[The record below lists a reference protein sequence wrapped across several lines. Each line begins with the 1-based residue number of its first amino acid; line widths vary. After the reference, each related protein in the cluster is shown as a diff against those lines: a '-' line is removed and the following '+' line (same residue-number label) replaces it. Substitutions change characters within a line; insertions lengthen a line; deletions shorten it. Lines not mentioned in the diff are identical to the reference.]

1 MAKSEF
7 IIEVNHVSKQ
17 FEDGKYAL
25 NDVSLQVKKGEFVTI
40 LGPSG
45 CGKTTLLRCIAGFQ
59 VASSGDILLKGEDVT
74 QTPPYKRPVNTV
86 FQKYALFPHLNV
98 FNNVAFGLKLKK
110 ESPEVIKK
118 KVRQA
123 LKMANLTGYEE
134 REVDTLSGGQQQR
147 VAIARAIV
155 NKPEVLLLDE
165 PLSALDLKMR
175 HDMQIELK
183 ELHEK
188 LGITFIYVT
197 HDQEEALTLSD
208 RVVVM
213 NEGKIQQIG
222 SPTDIY
228 NEPQNCFVADFI
240 GESNI
245 LDGTMIRDRK
255 VEFCGEVFDCID
267 EGFGENNPVD
277 VVIRPEDIYIW
288 YRVQSSEYRV
298 VSTEYQVQSTKEQ
311 EKCIILRGCTGN
323 NLKNITLR
331 IPLGKMVC
339 VTGVSGS
346 GKSSLINRTLYP
358 ILSQHFYRSKQGPL
372 PYESIEGIEHI
383 DKVIN
388 VDQSPIGRTPRSN
401 PATYTGVFNDI
412 RELFAQLPES
422 KIRGWKAGRFSFNA
436 KGGRCE
442 ECAGNGYKTIPMHF
456 LPDVYV
462 PCEVCGAQRYNR
474 ETLEVRWKGKT
485 IANILDMTINQ
496 AVEFFASQPAI
507 LRKIK
512 TIQDVGLG
520 YIKLGQAATTLSG
533 GESQRI
539 KLATELA
546 RPSTGK
552 TMYILDEPTTGLHFE
567 DIRVLLGVL
576 QQLVEKGNTVLII
589 EHNTDV
595 IKACEWIIDLGPE
608 GGRNGGEIVAEGTIE
623 DIRENK
629 NSLTGLFL

>member
-1 MAKSEF
+1 MQKNNF
-7 IIEVNHVSKQ
+7 IIEVNHLSKK

-25 NDVSLQVKKGEFVTI
+25 NDVSLQVQKGEFVTI

-59 VASSGDILLKGEDVT
+59 VASQGDILLKGKDVT
-74 QTPPYKRPVNTV
+74 LTPPHKRPVNTV

-110 ESPEVIKK
+110 VDPKTIAK

-155 NKPEVLLLDE
+155 NNPEVLLLDE

-245 LDGTMIRDRK
+245 LDGTMIKDRK
-255 VEFCGEVFDCID
+255 VEFCGHEFTCID

-288 YRVQSSEYRV
+288 YEGTKSKESGAMSQEDIDPDDRIPKGRFTKLYGEVQSCIFKGVHYEMRV
-298 VSTEYQVQSTKEQ
+298 LTADGYEFLVQDYHEFLPGREVGMLVKPEDIQIMHKERYMYNIFEGEITKNGKVRFLDTEWEVAQ
-311 EKCIILRGCTGN
+311 
-323 NLKNITLR
+323 
-331 IPLGKMVC
+331 
-339 VTGVSGS
+339 
-346 GKSSLINRTLYP
+346 
-358 ILSQHFYRSKQGPL
+358 KQIAPFSAG
-372 PYESIEGIEHI
+372 
-383 DKVIN
+383 DKVQVKVPFKA
-388 VDQSPIGRTPRSN
+388 VDLQDYEEEGTLSGEVHFILFKGNHYHLTIRTDEG
-401 PATYTGVFNDI
+401 YDI
-412 RELFAQLPES
+412 YVDTNEVWDDGDRVGIVIP
-422 KIRGWKAGRFSFNA
+422 KNA
-436 KGGRCE
+436 ILLE
-442 ECAGNGYKTIPMHF
+442 E
-456 LPDVYV
+456 
-462 PCEVCGAQRYNR
+462 
-474 ETLEVRWKGKT
+474 LEVR
-485 IANILDMTINQ
+485 NQ
-496 AVEFFASQPAI
+496 E
-507 LRKIK
+507 
-512 TIQDVGLG
+512 
-520 YIKLGQAATTLSG
+520 
-533 GESQRI
+533 
-539 KLATELA
+539 
-546 RPSTGK
+546 
-552 TMYILDEPTTGLHFE
+552 
-567 DIRVLLGVL
+567 
-576 QQLVEKGNTVLII
+576 
-589 EHNTDV
+589 
-595 IKACEWIIDLGPE
+595 
-608 GGRNGGEIVAEGTIE
+608 
-623 DIRENK
+623 
-629 NSLTGLFL
+629 

>member
-1 MAKSEF
+1 MQKNNF
-7 IIEVNHVSKQ
+7 IIEVNHLSKK

-25 NDVSLQVKKGEFVTI
+25 NDVSLQVQKGEFVTI

-59 VASSGDILLKGEDVT
+59 VASEGDILLKGKDVT
-74 QTPPYKRPVNTV
+74 LTPPHKRPVNTV

-110 ESPEVIKK
+110 IDPKTIAK

-155 NKPEVLLLDE
+155 NNPEVLLLDE

-245 LDGTMIRDRK
+245 LDGTMIKDRK
-255 VEFCGEVFDCID
+255 VEFCGHEFTCID

-288 YRVQSSEYRV
+288 YRVP
-298 VSTEYQVQSTKEQ
+298 STKYGVQSTEQ
-311 EKCIILRGCTGN
+311 EDIDPDD
-323 NLKNITLR
+323 R
-331 IPLGKMVC
+331 IPKGRFTKLYGEVQSCIFKGVHYEMT
-339 VTGVSGS
+339 VTTADGYEVMIQDYNAFEVGQEVSMIIKPS
-346 GKSSLINRTLYP
+346 DIHVMKKERICNT
-358 ILSQHFYRSKQGPL
+358 
-372 PYESIEGIEHI
+372 IEGEMVDATHVKIMDTEFVCNEQSGVEGGEKVEVEIDFDKIELMDNKEDGMMVGDVRFILYKGDHYHLTI
-383 DKVIN
+383 RTESGDNLYVDTHDVWDDRDIVGIN
-388 VDQSPIGRTPRSN
+388 IQ
-401 PATYTGVFNDI
+401 
-412 RELFAQLPES
+412 
-422 KIRGWKAGRFSFNA
+422 
-436 KGGRCE
+436 
-442 ECAGNGYKTIPMHF
+442 
-456 LPDVYV
+456 PDD
-462 PCEVCGAQRYNR
+462 
-474 ETLEVRWKGKT
+474 L
-485 IANILDMTINQ
+485 
-496 AVEFFASQPAI
+496 
-507 LRKIK
+507 KIK
-512 TIQDVGLG
+512 
-520 YIKLGQAATTLSG
+520 
-533 GESQRI
+533 
-539 KLATELA
+539 
-546 RPSTGK
+546 
-552 TMYILDEPTTGLHFE
+552 
-567 DIRVLLGVL
+567 RV
-576 QQLVEKGNTVLII
+576 
-589 EHNTDV
+589 
-595 IKACEWIIDLGPE
+595 
-608 GGRNGGEIVAEGTIE
+608 
-623 DIRENK
+623 
-629 NSLTGLFL
+629 

>member
-1 MAKSEF
+1 MAKSEY

-17 FEDGKYAL
+17 FEDGKFAL

-74 QTPPYKRPVNTV
+74 KTPPYKRPVNTV

-110 ESPEVIKK
+110 EDPATIKK

-134 REVDTLSGGQQQR
+134 RKVDTLSGGQQQR

-213 NEGKIQQIG
+213 SEGRIQQIG
-222 SPTDIY
+222 TPTDIY

-245 LDGTMIRDRK
+245 LSGTMIRDKRVK
-255 VEFCGEVFDCID
+255 FIGQEFDCID
-267 EGFGENNPVD
+267 SGFGENNPVD

-288 YRVQSSEYRV
+288 AMPKKNDEMSATSSLNDGMMDHPEDDPEDRVPKGKFTKWYGEVQSCIFKGVHYEMRVLTPDGYEFLIQDYHEYLPG
-298 VSTEYQVQSTKEQ
+298 TEVGMLVRPEDIQIMRKEQ
-311 EKCIILRGCTGN
+311 HIYNYFPGEVQKNGKVRFLEADWTVEEKQL
-323 NLKNITLR
+323 
-331 IPLGKMVC
+331 
-339 VTGVSGS
+339 
-346 GKSSLINRTLYP
+346 
-358 ILSQHFYRSKQGPL
+358 
-372 PYESIEGIEHI
+372 EGLEPG
-383 DKVIN
+383 DKVR
-388 VDQSPIGRTPRSN
+388 VLVRFR
-401 PATYTGVFNDI
+401 DI
-412 RELFAQLPES
+412 DLQDY
-422 KIRGWKAGRFSFNA
+422 
-436 KGGRCE
+436 E
-442 ECAGNGYKTIPMHF
+442 EEG
-456 LPDVYV
+456 
-462 PCEVCGAQRYNR
+462 
-474 ETLEVRWKGKT
+474 
-485 IANILDMTINQ
+485 
-496 AVEFFASQPAI
+496 
-507 LRKIK
+507 
-512 TIQDVGLG
+512 
-520 YIKLGQAATTLSG
+520 TLSG
-533 GESQRI
+533 EVHF
-539 KLATELA
+539 
-546 RPSTGK
+546 
-552 TMYILDEPTTGLHFE
+552 ILF
-567 DIRVLLGVL
+567 
-576 QQLVEKGNTVLII
+576 KGNHYHLTIRTDEGYDLYV
-589 EHNTDV
+589 NTNDVWDDGDRVGIV
-595 IKACEWIIDLGPE
+595 IKPKDIK
-608 GGRNGGEIVAEGTIE
+608 IE
-623 DIRENK
+623 KI
-629 NSLTGLFL
+629 